1 MSEYIKERESSTLEF
16 KSQYTKEA
24 LKTVSAYANYGT
36 GTILF
41 GVKDDGEVLLLEDPN
56 KMALTI
62 ENAIN
67 DSISPTPKYSIQIK
81 GSTGPVELVVQEGK
95 EKPYYYNNR
104 AYRRDD
110 ASSRPVDTTA
120 LNRLVLEGENLPL
133 TKLEHRTRTSP
144 LTT

>member
-24 LKTVSAYANYGT
+24 LKAVSAYANYGT

-62 ENAIN
+62 
-67 DSISPTPKYSIQIK
+67 
-81 GSTGPVELVVQEGK
+81 
-95 EKPYYYNNR
+95 
-104 AYRRDD
+104 
-110 ASSRPVDTTA
+110 
-120 LNRLVLEGENLPL
+120 
-133 TKLEHRTRTSP
+133 
-144 LTT
+144 